1 MISTPCTATGMQWQ
15 QLGKKIKSEG
25 YGVSVSHI
33 YSNLM
38 LLKKADTLPELS
50 IRSLKEWRIWLE
62 LKRLKEDIRFKLNNN
77 NLDQIDKIEG
87 FKVGEVELSLKK
99 NELLLELKNDQ
110 FNFSY
115 SKFLQNPRAI
125 LNKIIASEEIKK

>member
-1 MISTPCTATGMQWQ
+1 MQWQ

-25 YGVSVSHI
+25 YGVNGSHI

-62 LKRLKEDIRFKLNNN
+62 LKRLKKNIRFKLNNN

-87 FKVGEVELSLKK
+87 IKIGEVELNLKK

-125 LNKIIASEEIKK
+125 LNKIITSGEIKK